1 MVDAGDLEVLYR
13 NAGYL
18 RYERTYK
25 IIYMHNDYLVVCPEF
40 RSGEKGV
47 EPIVI
52 IPEFLIPGRPYQV
65 EVYLFAIDIYSAF
78 PEKGQRWAAKE
89 TRKRFKRKTF
99 SYTTL
104 GRALKRFAGRLMDT
118 EAKIGAD
125 TEQLSIDDGT
135 SGFKRSG
142 IATVKETSSLRKYAV
157 RLLRGKA
164 TQEDRKSAIA
174 ICHEIAR
181 NWFEKYQQFLL

>member
-1 MVDAGDLEVLYR
+1 MLLVMPCPGNEDLLESAHKFWPIIQVLTQCSCIGGGKSAFIGQGMTSNGDLEVLYR

-52 IPEFLIPGRPYQV
+52 IPEFLIPGRPYQI
-65 EVYLFAIDIYSAF
+65 EVYLFAIDIYSTF

-89 TRKRFKRKTF
+89 TRKRFKLKTF
-99 SYTTL
+99 SHTTL
-104 GRALKRFAGRLMDT
+104 GRALKWN
-118 EAKIGAD
+118 
-125 TEQLSIDDGT
+125 
-135 SGFKRSG
+135 
-142 IATVKETSSLRKYAV
+142 SSLH
-157 RLLRGKA
+157 L
-164 TQEDRKSAIA
+164 
-174 ICHEIAR
+174 
-181 NWFEKYQQFLL
+181 